1 MIPIVFTFIEAC
13 FMTEWVVY
21 RGDGAICIGKKVY
34 LAHGE
39 WSALYVALR
48 SS

>member
-1 MIPIVFTFIEAC
+1 MAK
-13 FMTEWVVY
+13 WVVY
-21 RGDGAICIGKKVY
+21 QGDGAICIGKNVY
-34 LAHGE
+34 LVRGE